1 MVVSRSVVAL
11 RSADG
16 RPAMSEEPVPAA
28 SARTSRGGESPRR
41 RPRRVAGSISQ
52 PPWRRLVNP
61 YRPVEV
67 LRPEQLEAIHDAA
80 MRILE
85 STGLEFMSDEAL
97 SILAAGGA
105 EVDRATKRVRFDRHL
120 VAELVAKAPER
131 FTLHAR
137 NPAHSVEIGGES
149 VVFCAVSGAPN
160 CSDLDRGRRP
170 GSFADF
176 CDLLR
181 LVQSLDIIHLAAG
194 YPVEP
199 IDLPPATRHLD
210 AHLAY
215 ITLTDRVWQPSAIGP
230 HRIEDGIAM
239 NCIARG
245 IDRDELA
252 TRPGLLTT
260 VNTNSPLRVDA
271 AMSDGLTAMA
281 RAGQAVVVTPFT
293 LSGAMA
299 PATLAGALALQN
311 AEALGV
317 IAFAQLVREG
327 APVLY
332 GGFTSNVDMK
342 SGAPAFGTPEYVRA
356 AMAGGQLA
364 RRYNLP
370 YRSSNACAANAVDAQ
385 AAYESEMS
393 IWGAVMGG
401 AHLLK
406 HGAGWMEGGLVASF
420 EKLVVDAEMLQ
431 MMAEFL
437 QPIVVDEDTLG
448 LSAIAEVGPGGHFF
462 GAAHTLARY
471 ETAFYAPILSD
482 WRNFEN
488 WRLAGAKDTAQRA
501 NEIWKQLLAEYQQ
514 PPLDPAIDEA
524 LRDFVA
530 MRKAQGGVPAA

>member
-1 MVVSRSVVAL
+1 
-11 RSADG
+11 
-16 RPAMSEEPVPAA
+16 
-28 SARTSRGGESPRR
+28 
-41 RPRRVAGSISQ
+41 
-52 PPWRRLVNP
+52 
-61 YRPVEV
+61 
-67 LRPEQLEAIHDAA
+67 
-80 MRILE
+80 
-85 STGLEFMSDEAL
+85 
-97 SILAAGGA
+97 
-105 EVDRATKRVRFDRHL
+105 
-120 VAELVAKAPER
+120 
-131 FTLHAR
+131 
-137 NPAHSVEIGGES
+137 
-149 VVFCAVSGAPN
+149 
-160 CSDLDRGRRP
+160 
-170 GSFADF
+170 
-176 CDLLR
+176 
-181 LVQSLDIIHLAAG
+181 
-194 YPVEP
+194 
-199 IDLPPATRHLD
+199 
-210 AHLAY
+210 
-215 ITLTDRVWQPSAIGP
+215 
-230 HRIEDGIAM
+230 
-239 NCIARG
+239 
-245 IDRDELA
+245 
-252 TRPGLLTT
+252 
-260 VNTNSPLRVDA
+260 
-271 AMSDGLTAMA
+271 MSDGLTAMA
-281 RAGQAVVVTPFT
+281 RAGQAGVVTPFT
-293 LSGAMA
+293 LSGARA
-299 PATLAGALALQN
+299 PATVAGALALQN
-311 AEALGV
+311 AGALGV
-317 IAFAQLVREG
+317 IAFSQLVREG

-401 AHLLK
+401 ANMVM